1 MMEEEEG
8 LRLDQYIEKKS
19 EGIRTRSRVQ
29 KELRSVGVEVN
40 GNVKK
45 KSYKVQRGDIVRY
58 WGNGGN
64 GRNKEAEFWGL
75 RMDRGV
81 DFEIIYE
88 DEWLLVINKPKGLVV
103 HPVEGHGHRTLVHG
117 LVDRLRKYEPFGR
130 NLRPGV
136 VHRLDKGTSG
146 LMIVAKERRIEELM
160 KEEFKRRSV
169 KKYYECLVKGKV
181 ERTEGG
187 GEYSDWIERDVRD
200 RKRYRISKDEE
211 KGKFALTKYEVRDY
225 YIARGKVYTLI
236 EIELVTGRTHQIRV
250 HCAGAGHPVVG
261 DEIYGRCKEGY
272 EKKGMALC
280 SKRLIFEHP
289 VYGRRMD
296 FEVGLP
302 EHFEEIKKELVEF

>member
-1 MMEEEEG
+1 MN
-8 LRLDQYIEKKS
+8 EKV
-19 EGIRTRSRVQ
+19 R
-29 KELRSVGVEVN
+29 
-40 GNVKK
+40 K

-58 WGNGGN
+58 RGNGN
-64 GRNKEAEFWGL
+64 GKAEFWGL

-88 DEWLLVINKPKGLVV
+88 DEWILVINKPRGLVV

-117 LVDRLRKYEPFGR
+117 LVDRLRKHEPFGR

-136 VHRLDKGTSG
+136 VHRLDKETSG
-146 LMIVAKERRIEELM
+146 LMVIAKDPAVEGILR
-160 KEEFKRRSV
+160 EEFKRRGV

-181 ERTEGG
+181 WDGGG
-187 GEYSDWIERDVRD
+187 GEYSDRIERDVKD
-200 RKRYRISKDEE
+200 RKRYRVSKDKE
-211 KGKFALTKYEVRDY
+211 KGKSALTKYKVRDY

-236 EIELVTGRTHQIRV
+236 DLELVTGRTHQIRV

-280 SKRLIFEHP
+280 ARRLVFNHP

-302 EHFEEIKKELVEF
+302 EHFEEIKKELVEFSRSKSRF